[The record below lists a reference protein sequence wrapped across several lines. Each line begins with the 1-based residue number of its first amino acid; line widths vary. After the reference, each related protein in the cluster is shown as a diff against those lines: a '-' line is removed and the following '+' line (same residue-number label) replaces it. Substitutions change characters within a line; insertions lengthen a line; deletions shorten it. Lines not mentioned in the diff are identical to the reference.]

1 MSVDLSAAADFLAGS
16 ARVLDRRRFELLFD
30 GGDPAA
36 VLAAVDGYR
45 NRDGGYGWGLEPDLR
60 SRTSQ
65 PGGALHAFEAFA
77 DLVPV
82 RTARAAELCDWLA
95 SVSLPDRGL
104 PFALPVPGPGRLRAV
119 LGVGGLH
126 GVLAADHRG
135 GRGGRA
141 PGRRRR
147 RGRGRPPVA
156 DPGDRLLPGGRAG
169 PGPGAARDGA
179 RVRRAAAGRRGA
191 RRRPVRRTLSTR
203 CGRTCPPTGC
213 CTSPGVPTTSSCARS
228 TSRRFPGGP
237 ARSLF
242 GPGVVEAEL
251 ERLAAA
257 QQPDGGWRVDFD
269 SYSPAA
275 TLEWRGHRTVNALV
289 LLRANGVL

>member
-45 NRDGGYGWGLEPDLR
+45 NRDGGYGRGLEPDLR

-65 PGGALHAFEAFA
+65 PGGALHAFEVFA

-104 PFALPVPGPGRLRAV
+104 PFALPVPDPAACAPFWASADATESSLQITAVVAAAAHRVGAGDAVVADHPWLTRATDYCLAAVRDLGPEPHAM
-119 LGVGGLH
+119 
-126 GVLAADHRG
+126 VLAFAAQLLDAA
-135 GRGGRA
+135 A
-141 PGRRRR
+141 PTT
-147 RGRGRPPVA
+147 
-156 DPGDRLLPGGRAG
+156 
-169 PGPGAARDGA
+169 PGAADAVEALRPHVPADGLLH
-179 RVRRAAAGRRGA
+179 VAGGA
-191 RRRPVRRTLSTR
+191 DDEFMRPLDFA
-203 CGRTCPPTGC
+203 P
-213 CTSPGVPTTSSCARS
+213 
-228 TSRRFPGGP
+228 FPDGP
-237 ARSLF
+237 ARALF

-251 ERLAAA
+251 DRLASA
-257 QQPDGGWRVDFD
+257 QQPDGGWRVDFA
-269 SYSPAA
+269 SFSPAA
-275 TLEWRGHRTVNALV
+275 TLEWRGHRTVNALA
-289 LLRANGVL
+289 LLRVNGVL